1 LNRADE
7 GGIIMAHEITLP
19 KLGLTMNEGTI
30 AKWHAKE
37 GENIKKGQVIFEVST
52 DKITVEVESTSEGI
66 IKKILMIEGD
76 SGPVGSIVAL
86 VGRENEA
93 VDIPSPPKD
102 TALITKEEPTPISRK
117 VEEKEIKTKYYISAT
132 PAAKALAN
140 RDGIDLSEVTPSKD
154 GMIIE
159 KDVINYTL
167 NQVLKASPAAK
178 ALARNEKIDL
188 SLVTP
193 TGPSGRILERDV
205 TEYLSQTTPK
215 YKASPVARD
224 MANELNISLDELKE
238 QSQGR
243 IMKSHV
249 EQYVKDKDSVIDNN
263 PNDKQVIPLKGV
275 RKIIAQ
281 RMTESFMNPHVT
293 INMEVD
299 MTEGVAFRDKLKG
312 AVKEKGGKLSYTAI
326 IISACAMALKK
337 FPSLNSHI
345 IKDELINY
353 NNINIGVA
361 VDAGEALLVPVLLRA
376 EKYKLGELCCAL
388 EDISQRAR
396 ENKLN
401 PSEIAGGTFT
411 ITNLGMYRVDSFTP
425 IINPPE
431 VAILGVNRIV
441 DKPIVVNKTVEVRP
455 TMNLSLS
462 FDHRAIDGAQAA
474 KFLAYLVELL
484 ENPYQIFI

>member
-1 LNRADE
+1 
-7 GGIIMAHEITLP
+7 MAHEITLP

-30 AKWHAKE
+30 AKWHAIE
-37 GENIKKGQVIFEVST
+37 GDNIKKGQVIFEVST

-66 IKKILMIEGD
+66 LKKILMNEGD
-76 SGPVGSIVAL
+76 SGPVGAVVAL
-86 VGRENEA
+86 VGGEQES
-93 VDIPSPPKD
+93 VDISTPPKE
-102 TALITKEEPTPISRK
+102 TVLTEKEETTSLSVATK
-117 VEEKEIKTKYYISAT
+117 GEVKEVKIKDFISAT

-140 RDGIDLSEVTPSKD
+140 RDGIDLSKITPSKE
-154 GMIIE
+154 GMIVE
-159 KDVINYTL
+159 KDVIDYTL
-167 NQVLKASPAAK
+167 NQVFKASPAAK
-178 ALARNEKIDL
+178 ALARKENIDI
-188 SLVTP
+188 SLVNP
-193 TGPSGRILERDV
+193 TGPTGRILERDV
-205 TEYLSQTTPK
+205 TEFLSQMPPK

-224 MANELNISLDELKE
+224 MANELNISLDELKD

-249 EQYVKDKDSVIDNN
+249 EQYVKDKDRAEDNN
-263 PNDKQVIPLKGV
+263 LLDKQVIPLKGA

-326 IISACAMALKK
+326 IIAACAMALKK
-337 FPSLNSHI
+337 FPPLNSHI
-345 IKDELINY
+345 IKDELIMY

-361 VDAGEALLVPVLLRA
+361 VDAGESLLVPVLQRA

-441 DKPIVVNKTVEVRP
+441 DKPIVVNKAVEVRP

-462 FDHRAIDGAQAA
+462 FDHRVVDGAQAA
-474 KFLAYLVELL
+474 RFLAYLVELL